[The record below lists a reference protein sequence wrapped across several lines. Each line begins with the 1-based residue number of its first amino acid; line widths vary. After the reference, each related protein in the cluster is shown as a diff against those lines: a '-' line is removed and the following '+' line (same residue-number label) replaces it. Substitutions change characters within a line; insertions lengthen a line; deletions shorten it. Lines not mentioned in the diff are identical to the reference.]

1 MWIQG
6 SEFAAKDSKGN
17 GLSKQDSAKKNIYQ
31 QKKLSKKR
39 LKETPKKNKTEQK
52 THQQTKLSPKVI
64 VCTIQYAV
72 KNYKSYIFI
81 PIPKKVNAKE
91 CSNCHIITL
100 ISQVSKVVL
109 KILQARLQQ
118 NMNYELP
125 DIQAGFRKG
134 RGTRG
139 HC

>member
-1 MWIQG
+1 MACQ
-6 SEFAAKDSKGN
+6 SKTQQ
-17 GLSKQDSAKKNIYQ
+17 KKYISAKKAE
-31 QKKLSKKR
+31 QKKTQGDSK
-39 LKETPKKNKTEQK
+39 KKNKTEQK

-64 VCTIQYAV
+64 LCTIQYAV